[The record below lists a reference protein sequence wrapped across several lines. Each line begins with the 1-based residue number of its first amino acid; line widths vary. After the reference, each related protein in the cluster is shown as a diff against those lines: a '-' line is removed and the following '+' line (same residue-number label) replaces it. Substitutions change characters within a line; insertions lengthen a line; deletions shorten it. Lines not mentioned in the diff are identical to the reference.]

1 MVIFLSY
8 SRQDEDVVKALVR
21 GFEAAHR
28 SMWFDHDLS
37 GGDVWWDKILAN
49 IRSSSVFVFAVSD
62 ASLQSRACLD
72 ELYYAQAL
80 RRPLLPVRVGPIGHI
95 RTNPLADIHMLV
107 YRPDDAN
114 SGFEVLA
121 AADAAAAAV
130 GPLPDPLPPQPPIPH
145 GYLRALGRQIDAV
158 ELDAAQQTGI
168 VDQLRKSLG
177 EETEQSV
184 REEIFAMLR
193 NMLTKPWVNRRT
205 EKDIK
210 AVLIANRDG
219 DTGENIISRRPR
231 DRGAEAEKGAAGTAG
246 DTAARQAG
254 GGTPAPTSP
263 PTPQPTSPP
272 APGPASPTSG
282 PTPGTGQPFDSSGAR
297 PPDARELF
305 ERRMAELDQR
315 RRTQERQEA
324 ERRRAEQADQRSSA
338 YWEPPTV
345 QQGSGPATWPGV
357 SAPIPETVR
366 GPVQPPEQ
374 PTQPTAA
381 PPPGQPAAPPPNYW
395 ALSIVSF
402 LLSVLFG
409 AIAMYFSYQVD
420 QQYRAQKY
428 DAALRASRSAKVWAI
443 VGIVIGV
450 LALLTYFAA

>member
-28 SMWFDHDLS
+28 PVWFDHDLS

-62 ASLQSRACLD
+62 ASLHSRACLD
-72 ELYYAQAL
+72 ELHYARAL
-80 RRPLLPVRVGPIGHI
+80 RRPVLPVRVGQLGHI
-95 RTNPLADIHMLV
+95 RTNPVADLHMLT
-107 YRPDDAN
+107 YRADDAN

-130 GPLPDPLPPQPPIPH
+130 GPLPNPLPPQPPIPH
-145 GYLRALGRQIDAV
+145 GYLRALGRQIDAY

-168 VDQLRKSLG
+168 VDQLRKALG

-184 REEIFAMLR
+184 REEIFAMLQ

-205 EKDIK
+205 EKEIK
-210 AVLIANRDG
+210 AVLLVNG
-219 DTGENIISRRPR
+219 PGGTGENIISRPR
-231 DRGAEAEKGAAGTAG
+231 SAEKPAETSREAPAAKAAPPGGPAAPTGPGPTPPA
-246 DTAARQAG
+246 TAA
-254 GGTPAPTSP
+254 
-263 PTPQPTSPP
+263 PP
-272 APGPASPTSG
+272 APDP
-282 PTPGTGQPFDSSGAR
+282 
-297 PPDARELF
+297 REVF

-315 RRTQERQEA
+315 RQEQERREA
-324 ERRRAEQADQRSSA
+324 ERRRAEQAGQRSSA
-338 YWEPPTV
+338 YWEPPTAPP
-345 QQGSGPATWPGV
+345 GAGPVTWAGV

-366 GPVQPPEQ
+366 TPAEH
-374 PTQPTAA
+374 PTHPTAA
-381 PPPGQPAAPPPNYW
+381 PPPAQPVAQPTPPPNYW

-409 AIAMYFSYQVD
+409 GIAMYFSYQVD
-420 QQYRAQKY
+420 QQYKAHNH
-428 DAALRASRSAKVWAI
+428 DAALRASRSAKVWGI

-450 LALLTYFAA
+450 LFLLSLSTV